1 MDDWYWHVHH
11 DILVERLI
19 APVQERIDFIMKNKP
34 KDEIE
39 ARLRLLKPVND
50 QNTLTVAGKARDE
63 ARAAARKAYDED
75 EARAAARKAYDED
88 EAAARAYK
96 AMAPARKARDEAWKA
111 YYEAE
116 VMVLEAYDEAE
127 TVARKVYDEAV
138 SRLHKKECYDC
149 PWDGQTIFP
158 VLREGQQ

>member
-50 QNTLTVAGKARDE
+50 QNTLTVAGKAR
-63 ARAAARKAYDED
+63 D

>member
-63 ARAAARKAYDED
+63 ARAAARKAYDE
-75 EARAAARKAYDED
+75 A